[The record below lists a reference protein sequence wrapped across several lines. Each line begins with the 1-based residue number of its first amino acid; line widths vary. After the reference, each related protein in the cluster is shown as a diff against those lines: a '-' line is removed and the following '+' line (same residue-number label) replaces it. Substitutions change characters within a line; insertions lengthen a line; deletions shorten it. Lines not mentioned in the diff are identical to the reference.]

1 MKGLTRILHELSE
14 LSVSETHAICGLRI
28 FVAVSF
34 LAVSPIT
41 SAQTLDEL
49 ARIVREAALS
59 ETRIN
64 QEREANFVTQRD
76 KQQDLLAQARRELA
90 TENARSDR
98 LRGEYDKNEK
108 SLADLETTLT
118 ERMGSLGELFGVV
131 RQASGDIQAALDDS
145 MVTAQL
151 PGRTQFLSD
160 LAQRREL
167 PTVAELRQLWSAMVT
182 EIAESG
188 KVVKFTA
195 TVERTNGEKQEL
207 EIIRL
212 GVFNAV
218 SGGQFLDWDTSKS
231 RVNLIELARQ
241 PAARFSSM
249 ARELQG
255 TAAGG
260 VVAFPV
266 DFTRGQILR
275 AVVQSKTPIERIRED
290 GGVVGYVIIGLG
302 LFGLLLCLWKSFSL
316 YTTGGKMSHQ
326 LNSEAAD
333 KSNPLGRVLAVY
345 ADNPDTDIETLEL
358 KLDEAILRETAPIET
373 GLGFIKVLYVVA
385 PLLGL
390 LGTVVGMI
398 GTFQMI
404 TLFGTGDPR
413 MMAGGISTA
422 LVTTVLGLVVAIPLT
437 LLHSFLQG
445 KAKTLI
451 QVLEEQAAGLIA
463 RLAESRV

>member
-1 MKGLTRILHELSE
+1 MKKL
-14 LSVSETHAICGLRI
+14 CI
-28 FVAVSF
+28 FVAA
-34 LAVSPIT
+34 AVVVLSPMVN
-41 SAQTLDEL
+41 AQTMDEL
-49 ARIVREAALS
+49 ARIVREAATA

-64 QEREANFVTQRD
+64 QQREATFVKERNNQRN
-76 KQQDLLAQARRELA
+76 LLAQARQELA
-90 TENARSDR
+90 GENTRSDR
-98 LRGEYDKNEK
+98 LRDEYDKNER
-108 SLADLETTLT
+108 SLAELETTLA
-118 ERMGSLGELFGVV
+118 ERMGNLGELFGVV

-145 MVTAQL
+145 MVTAQM
-151 PGRTQFLSD
+151 PGRTQFLAD

-167 PTVAELRQLWSAMVT
+167 PTIPELRHLWSAMVT

-195 TVERTNGEKQEL
+195 TVERTSGEKQDL

-218 SGGQFLDWDTSKS
+218 SNGQFLDWDTRKS

-241 PAARFSSM
+241 PAARFGSM
-249 ARELQG
+249 AADLQS
-255 TAAGG
+255 AAPGE
-260 VVAFPV
+260 VVGFSV

-275 AVVQSKTPIERIRED
+275 AVVQSKTPIERVKED
-290 GGVVGYVIIGLG
+290 GGVVGYVIIGVG
-302 LFGLLLCLWKSFSL
+302 MFGLLLCLWKGFSL
-316 YTTGGKMSHQ
+316 YTTGARMSRQ
-326 LNSEAAD
+326 LKSEAASM
-333 KSNPLGRVLAVY
+333 SNPLGRVLAVY
-345 ADNPDTDIETLEL
+345 KDNPDADIETLEL
-358 KLDEAILRETAPIET
+358 KLDEVILRETAPIET
-373 GLGFIKVLYVVA
+373 GLSFIKVLYVVA

-398 GTFQMI
+398 ATFQMI

-463 RLAESRV
+463 SLAESRA

>member
-1 MKGLTRILHELSE
+1 MKKPD
-14 LSVSETHAICGLRI
+14 I
-28 FVAVSF
+28 FVAAFF
-34 LAVSPIT
+34 LALSQMG

-49 ARIVREAALS
+49 ARIVREAATS
-59 ETRIN
+59 ETQIN
-64 QEREANFVTQRD
+64 RQREASFVNARD
-76 KQQDLLAQARRELA
+76 MQQNLLAQAGQELA
-90 TENARSDR
+90 SENARSDL
-98 LRGEYDKNEK
+98 LRDEYDKNER
-108 SLADLETTLT
+108 SLAELETTLA
-118 ERMGSLGELFGVV
+118 ERMGNLGELFGVV

-145 MVTAQL
+145 MVTAQM

-160 LAQRREL
+160 LTRRREL
-167 PTVAELRQLWSAMVT
+167 PTVPELRHLWSAMVT

-188 KVVKFTA
+188 KVARFTA
-195 TVERTNGEKQEL
+195 TVERTSGEKQDM

-218 SGGQFLDWDTSKS
+218 SDGQFLDWDTSKS
-231 RVNLIELARQ
+231 RINLIELARQ

-249 ARELQG
+249 AENLQG
-255 TAAGG
+255 AASGE
-260 VVAFPV
+260 VVGFSV

-290 GGVVGYVIIGLG
+290 GGAVGYVIIGLG
-302 LFGLLLCLWKSFSL
+302 LFGLLLCLWKIFSL
-316 YTTGGKMSHQ
+316 YTAGGRMSRQ
-326 LNSEAAD
+326 LNSETAD

-345 ADNPDTDIETLEL
+345 SDNPDVDIETLEL

-373 GLGFIKVLYVVA
+373 GLNFIKVLYVVA

-463 RLAESRV
+463 RLAEGRV